1 VQIETMTT
9 QNVLAILGGMALGSF
24 LGLLLGALIGG
35 NWATSFELL
44 GLRGYEATGIVGLC
58 FGLALGGYAGARLTS
73 RRASRF

>member
-1 VQIETMTT
+1 MPLRTMSTKS
-9 QNVLAILGGMALGSF
+9 VLSILGGMALGSF

-58 FGLALGGYAGARLTS
+58 FGLALGGYAGARLTR
-73 RRASRF
+73 RRARRF